1 MDKEYLSSVE
11 KIVSNRKFKK
21 LESEVHH
28 HTSNRLKHCMDVSYI
43 SYKICK
49 GLKLDSKSAARAGLL
64 HDFFLNDEFNNKA
77 SRLLTH
83 SEQSILNASKIT
95 TLNEKEKDII
105 SSHMFPIGGT
115 VPKCP
120 ESVIVDL
127 VDDYVAFKELVLGDV
142 RVLRAATMY
151 LVIILTEIIMR

>member
-1 MDKEYLSSVE
+1 MDKEYLSSIE

-21 LESEVHH
+21 LENEIHH

-77 SRLLTH
+77 TRLLTH
-83 SEQSILNASKIT
+83 GEQSIINANKIT

-127 VDDYVAFKELVLGDV
+127 VDDYVAFKELVVGNARLV
-142 RVLRAATMY
+142 QAAAMY
-151 LVIILTEIIMR
+151 LVIVLTEIILK